1 MNFIIFASI
10 FLTVFALLSVY
21 ISKRLIKK
29 LDFKSQTKS
38 YLNTFLIFN
47 YFGVILYML
56 SRYQISVPNTL
67 YFLFSLSIGL
77 IFLLFMTTVFYEIF
91 HLLIKVTPLDN
102 KRRQFFKKSL
112 DVGSVFMASTLAA
125 KATYNAKEI
134 SLEKVKVTIKNL
146 KKEYKIVQL
155 SDVHIGGLIE
165 KEFISS
171 VVQRVNKLKPDVVV
185 ITGDLIDTDLNYIKE
200 AINELTHLKSTYGT
214 YFIVG
219 NHEYFHGVEEI
230 MAYINSIGIK
240 VLENENVYIG
250 EESDGFNLAG
260 VYDVMGYRYGKFQPD
275 INSALKGVKPSPT
288 VLLAHQPK
296 YIYEVDNSATSIDLV
311 LSGHTHGG
319 QIFPFNYLVGLM
331 QPYIKGLNQHNKK
344 TQIYV
349 NKGTGFWGPPMR
361 LGASAEITE
370 LVLKG

>member
-1 MNFIIFASI
+1 MNFIIFASV

-21 ISKRLIKK
+21 IAKRLVNK
-29 LDFKSQTKS
+29 LDFSPRIKL

-67 YFLFSLSIGL
+67 YFIFSLSIGL
-77 IFLLFMTTVFYEIF
+77 IFLLFVSTLFYDIF
-91 HLLIKVTPLDN
+91 HWFIKITPVN
-102 KRRQFFKKSL
+102 ATRRQFLKKTLDIGSL
-112 DVGSVFMASTLAA
+112 SIATALSA
-125 KATYNAKEI
+125 KAIYTAKEI
-134 SLEKVKVTIKNL
+134 TLETITVPIDNL
-146 KKEYKIVQL
+146 KKAYKIVQL

-165 KEFISS
+165 KDFISN
-171 VVQRVNKLKPDVVV
+171 VVQRVNNLNPDIVV
-185 ITGDLIDTDLNYIKE
+185 ITGDLVDTDLRYIKE
-200 AINELTHLKSTYGT
+200 AINELQNLKSTYGT

-230 MAYINSIGIK
+230 MKYLNSIGIK

-250 EESDGFNLAG
+250 EENYGFNLAG
-260 VYDVMGYRYGKFQPD
+260 VYDVFGYRYGKYQPD
-275 INSALKGVKPSPT
+275 ITQALKGIKPSPT

-296 YIYEVDNSATSIDLV
+296 YIFEVKKDVDLV

-319 QIFPFNYLVGLM
+319 QIFPFNYLVSIV
-331 QPYIKGLNQHNKK
+331 QPYIKGLHQHNKK

-361 LGASAEITE
+361 LGASAEITQ
-370 LVLKG
+370 LLLKEKII